1 MKANM
6 MADQRYTTDQ
16 LRKAIDSGRSGAK
29 IDYPDPAAA
38 PLGTDDEAGGASPS
52 PEAVR
57 QAYHHEV
64 HGSPVETK
72 GNQLERGA
80 YIYMAV
86 MTALIVALISIA
98 IWMAS

>member
-1 MKANM
+1 M
-6 MADQRYTTDQ
+6 MADQRYTTEQ
-16 LRKAIDSGRSGAK
+16 LRKGIDSGRSGAK

-38 PLGTDDEAGGASPS
+38 PLGTDDEAGGTRPS

-64 HGSPVETK
+64 HRSPVETK
-72 GNQLERGA
+72 GNRLERGA
-80 YIYMAV
+80 YIYIGL
-86 MTALIVALISIA
+86 MTTLVVVLIAIA